1 MKKSSF
7 LKNSNIGQAWLVL
20 LLSLIFG
27 ISLAGVEITLGPR
40 IEENK
45 IRETMEKV
53 PVVILGHDRA
63 EKMETSGEHLNIQT
77 KTIRTGPQKR
87 AKFYTVYQAFFSDQ
101 TLAGFVVKASAQGY
115 ADKIELLLGI
125 DSSIKKV
132 TGIFI
137 LDQKETPGLGNKI
150 VEKEWLD
157 QFSNR
162 PFSAMPF
169 VVVKE
174 ESDAAAEINAVSG
187 ATISSRSVTGI
198 VNNTIHQLKDELVLL
213 KQKKEKGD

>member
-1 MKKSSF
+1 MENPSF
-7 LKNSNIGQAWLVL
+7 LKNSNLGQAWLVI

-27 ISLAGVEITLGPR
+27 VSLAGVEITLGPR

-63 EKMETSGEHLNIQT
+63 EKIKASGEHLDIQT
-77 KTIRTGPQKR
+77 KTIRTGPKKR
-87 AKFYTVYQAFFSDQ
+87 AKFYTVYQAFFNDQ
-101 TLAGFVVKASAQGY
+101 TLAGLVVKASAQGY

-125 DSSIKKV
+125 DNSIKKV

-150 VEKEWLD
+150 VERDWLD
-157 QFSNR
+157 QFSGR
-162 PFSAMPF
+162 PFTAMPF

-174 ESDAAAEINAVSG
+174 ESDAAGEIDAVSG

-213 KQKKEKGD
+213 KQKKEKRD